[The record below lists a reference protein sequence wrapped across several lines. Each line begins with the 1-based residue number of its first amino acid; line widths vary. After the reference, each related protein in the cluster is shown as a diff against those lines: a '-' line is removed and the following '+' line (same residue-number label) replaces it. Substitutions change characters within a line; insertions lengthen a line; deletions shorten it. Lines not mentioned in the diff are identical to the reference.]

1 MGDLIQQRITLRI
14 MQFSAIEN
22 CKQEQDGGGVGGCGV
37 PLSPQIHQKH
47 TFRHRSAC
55 RIPPE
60 SGQQYLTRGKE
71 YIEARKTQ

>member
-1 MGDLIQQRITLRI
+1 

-55 RIPPE
+55 RTAAE
-60 SGQQYLTRGKE
+60 SKQEDLTSGQE
-71 YIEARKTQ
+71 